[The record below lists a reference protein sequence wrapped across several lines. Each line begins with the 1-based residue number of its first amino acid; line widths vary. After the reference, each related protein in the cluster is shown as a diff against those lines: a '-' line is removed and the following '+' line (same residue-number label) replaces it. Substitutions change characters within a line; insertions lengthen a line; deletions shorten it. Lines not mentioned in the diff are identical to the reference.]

1 MHEETVVEPRTV
13 PEIPKAASDTI
24 VGAFVRAQQAQ
35 AALQACVELVRATLD
50 LDESE
55 RIEIVEGRATVV
67 RVE

>member
-35 AALQACVELVRATLD
+35 AALQACVELVRQRSTSTSRNASRL
-50 LDESE
+50 S
-55 RIEIVEGRATVV
+55 RAAQ
-67 RVE
+67 RS